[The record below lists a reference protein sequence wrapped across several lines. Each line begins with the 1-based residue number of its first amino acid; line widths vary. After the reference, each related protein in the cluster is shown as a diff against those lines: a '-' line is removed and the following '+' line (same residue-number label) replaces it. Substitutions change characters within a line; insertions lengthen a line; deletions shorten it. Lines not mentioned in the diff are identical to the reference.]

1 MSDLLAQTIAEAMN
15 LRPPL
20 ATALRRLHANL
31 SAVSL
36 HDGLAKIKDDLP
48 SQFSF
53 DTEFPS
59 FCFDVATGVGKTRL
73 MGACIAY
80 LYEQGLSRNFFLLAP
95 GETIY
100 RKMKAEIVRSHPK
113 YLFAGLPQLHNARIV
128 TGDDYQWRESLS
140 GRLFDEATI
149 YIFNIQKLLKGGEKQ
164 KYKFHSFLETL
175 GRSFADAMREKGDLV
190 LLMDES
196 HRYRG
201 PKFFEALHG
210 LEPLLGLEFTAT
222 PAYHGNKLVD
232 YSMRTAIEDGWVKR
246 VRPIYREND
255 AQGDEHLDL
264 LKLQDGLRIH
274 LRTKAHLETCAANE
288 GLPPIRP
295 LVFINTRDIEH
306 GQKIQQLIESKKI
319 MGGQFKGKT
328 LLIHSKSNEE
338 DEEALVALETPDSNV
353 EVVIHVM
360 RLKEGWDVQNIY
372 TIIPLRV
379 TISETLGAQTI
390 GRGVRLPFGKSN
402 RSEFDDEEVAKLNV
416 ICYQKGKDNYKA
428 IIEAAEYVG
437 EVRPETADEEPEVES
452 HELKFAGPRS
462 SHAITVP
469 VIEQKVTA
477 SSALEP
483 FSAKPQV
490 ELGAAETKLV
500 GVDLPTG
507 AKETVDDASMVELE
521 DEVHDLLKWLLNHD
535 HLDISDAPVLQAVVE
550 PYLQAATASQ
560 SKKKWQALLRQHRQT
575 VRDDLAAQ
583 IEKHVRVTESAAL
596 VATGSKVQFA
606 PSRRTVGT
614 EGGVKQRTE
623 ITSKDDVRE
632 LVVGG
637 YTKTV
642 FAECAFDS
650 AQEKTLADVL
660 TSDSTVLRWLR
671 VPEGQFTIP
680 WSFGDYS
687 PDFIAETEETFH
699 ILEVKDAGKVRK
711 RDQEVVEKARA
722 AVGWCE
728 VATKHSRKPWE
739 YHLLPHDRVSSSDD
753 LAGALAKS
761 VALGR
766 FLRL

>member
-1 MSDLLAQTIAEAMN
+1 MSDQLVTDIADAMN
-15 LRPPL
+15 LRLPL
-20 ATALRRLHANL
+20 ATALRKLHANL
-31 SAVSL
+31 SAVDL
-36 HDGLAKIKDDLP
+36 HDELPKILDDLP
-48 SQFSF
+48 GQFTF
-53 DTEFPS
+53 DTNFPS
-59 FCFDVATGVGKTRL
+59 FCFDIATGVGKTRL

-80 LYEQGLSRNFFLLAP
+80 LYECGLSRNFFLLAP

-113 YLFAGLPQLHNARIV
+113 YLFAGLPHLHNARVV
-128 TGDDYQWRESLS
+128 TGDDYRWREALT
-140 GRLFDEATI
+140 GKLFEEATI
-149 YIFNIQKLLKGGEKQ
+149 YIFNIQKLLRGGEKQ
-164 KYKFHSFLETL
+164 QYRFHSFMETL
-175 GRSFADAMREKGDLV
+175 GRSFADAMHEKGDLV

-222 PAYHGNKLVD
+222 PVYPGNKLVD
-232 YSMRTAIEDGWVKR
+232 YSMRKAIEDGWVKR

-274 LRTKAHLETCAANE
+274 LRTKAHLETYAANN

-295 LVFINTRDIEH
+295 LAFINTRDIDH
-306 GQKIQQLIESKKI
+306 GQKIQQLIESKKL

-372 TIIPLRV
+372 TIIPLRA

-402 RSEFDDEEVAKLNV
+402 RIEFDDEEVATLNV

-437 EVRPETADEEPEVES
+437 EVRPEAADEGPEVES
-452 HELKFAGPRS
+452 HEMKHAGTRS
-462 SHAITVP
+462 PHALTVP
-469 VIEQKVTA
+469 LIEQKVTA

-483 FSAKPQV
+483 FSARPQV
-490 ELGAAETKLV
+490 ELGDVETKLV

-507 AKETVDDASMVELE
+507 AKETVGRASTVEVE
-521 DEVHDLLKWLLNHD
+521 DEVLDLLKWLLHRD
-535 HLDISDAPVLQAVVE
+535 HLDISDAPPLQTAIE
-550 PYLQAATASQ
+550 AYLRAATGST
-560 SKKKWQALLRQHRQT
+560 SRKKWEALLRQHRQT
-575 VRDDLAAQ
+575 VRDDLAEQ
-583 IEKHVRVTESAAL
+583 IEKHVRVTESAPL
-596 VATGSKVQFA
+596 VTVGRKVEFA
-606 PSRRTVGT
+606 PARRTVVK

-623 ITSKDDVRE
+623 VTSQDDV
-632 LVVGG
+632 LKLIVGG
-637 YTKTV
+637 YEKTV
-642 FAECAFDS
+642 YSECAFDS
-650 AQEKTLADVL
+650 AQEKALADVL
-660 TSDSTVLRWLR
+660 TSDPGVIRWMR

-680 WSFGDYS
+680 SPSGNYS
-687 PDFIAETEETFH
+687 PDFIAETDEVLH
-699 ILEVKDAGKVRK
+699 ILEVKDADKVRK
-711 RDQEVVEKARA
+711 RDEEVVEKARA
-722 AVGWCE
+722 AVEWCE
-728 VATKHSRKPWE
+728 VASKHSKKPWE
-739 YHLLPHDRVSSSDD
+739 YHLLPHDKVSSSDG

-766 FLRL
+766 FLRS